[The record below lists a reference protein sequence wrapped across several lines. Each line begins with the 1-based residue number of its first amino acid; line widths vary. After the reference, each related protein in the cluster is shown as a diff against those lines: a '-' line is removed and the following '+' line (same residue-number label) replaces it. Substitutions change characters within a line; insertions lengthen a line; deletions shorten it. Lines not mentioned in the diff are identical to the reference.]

1 MAGSITL
8 EIDGDIEI
16 SLPIGHVTG
25 FCIRCIKCGNVYTQE
40 PFDFGYCPVCGY
52 KKETGK

>member
-25 FCIRCIKCGNVYTQE
+25 F
-40 PFDFGYCPVCGY
+40 
-52 KKETGK
+52 